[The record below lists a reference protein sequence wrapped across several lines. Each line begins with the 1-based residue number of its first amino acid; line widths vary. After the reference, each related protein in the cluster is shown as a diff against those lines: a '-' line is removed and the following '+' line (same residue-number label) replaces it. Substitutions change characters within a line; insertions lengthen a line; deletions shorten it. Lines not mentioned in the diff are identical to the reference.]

1 MLMCL
6 MRETKRLKE
15 QNWTVAGGEADERK
29 MAASGLV
36 SQTQDSGTH

>member
-15 QNWTVAGGEADERK
+15 QNGTVAGGDF
-29 MAASGLV
+29 ASD
-36 SQTQDSGTH
+36 SQMGISDQLFGNKE